1 MLFINGETVVCGLFG
16 YPVAHSFS
24 PEMHNRAFDELGLN
38 WAYLPFE
45 VKPEHLSQ
53 AVEAVRALNLV
64 GVNVTVPHKERVI
77 EFLDEITQ
85 AAKTI
90 GAVNVIV
97 NDGGKLIGHNT
108 DGIGFIKSLEE
119 AKFNVSGKKAVVLG
133 AGGAAK
139 AVCVQLAYEGIAELT
154 IVNRNIEKANKLASL
169 ISNLKVDVITLRWEQ
184 KKHIRD
190 EMHNADL
197 VVQATSIGMHPD
209 NAFPPIPDDC
219 FREGQIVCDLVYN
232 PVNTKFLQ
240 AAKNAKATVVNG
252 LGMLLYQGAAAFEMW
267 TNKRAPVDVMR
278 KVLVEKFK

>member
-154 IVNRNIEKANKLASL
+154 IVNRNIEKASKLASL

>member
-1 MLFINGETVVCGLFG
+1 
-16 YPVAHSFS
+16 
-24 PEMHNRAFDELGLN
+24 
-38 WAYLPFE
+38 
-45 VKPEHLSQ
+45 
-53 AVEAVRALNLV
+53 
-64 GVNVTVPHKERVI
+64 
-77 EFLDEITQ
+77 
-85 AAKTI
+85 
-90 GAVNVIV
+90 V

-139 AVCVQLAYEGIAELT
+139 AVCVQLAFEGIAELT

-219 FREGQIVCDLVYN
+219 FREGQVVCDLVYN
-232 PVNTKFLQ
+232 PVKTKFLQ
-240 AAKNAKATVVNG
+240 AAKDAKATVVNG

>member
-154 IVNRNIEKANKLASL
+154 IVNRNIEKASKLASL

-197 VVQATSIGMHPD
+197 VVQATSIGMHTD